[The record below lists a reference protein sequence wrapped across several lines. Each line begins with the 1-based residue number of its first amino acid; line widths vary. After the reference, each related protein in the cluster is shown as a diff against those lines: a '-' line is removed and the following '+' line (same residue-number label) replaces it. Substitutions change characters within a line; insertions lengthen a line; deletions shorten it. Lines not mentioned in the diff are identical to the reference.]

1 MPHGASEVARA
12 LAIAWSILATPVMH
26 RALVAQTGRAAD
38 TATVRITGIVRDLG
52 TQRPI
57 AGATVATGDG
67 VLATSDTNGD
77 FTMTVRA
84 LRQIRVHVRRIGYDS
99 AAVDID
105 PSGLGGQR
113 LVIALRAIPTLDTLT
128 VTADPRRWSSKV
140 DGFEQR
146 RAHHNNGIFFT
157 RADIERH
164 QPIVTSDLVRL
175 ALGVRVMDSLGVHLF
190 ASARGDKVVDD
201 RYGRRTVPCIMRVG
215 VDGQIMDWAF
225 AADNVVPSDIYGIE
239 VYPGPGS
246 IPREYAAL
254 VTDGYCG
261 LVMIWTR

>member
-1 MPHGASEVARA
+1 
-12 LAIAWSILATPVMH
+12 MH
-26 RALVAQTGRAAD
+26 RALLAQTGRAGD
-38 TATVRITGIVRDLG
+38 TAMVHIAGMVRDLG

-57 AGATVATGDG
+57 AGATVATGEG
-67 VLATSDTNGD
+67 MLATSDSNGD
-77 FTMTVRA
+77 FT
-84 LRQIRVHVRRIGYDS
+84 I
-99 AAVDID
+99 
-105 PSGLGGQR
+105 
-113 LVIALRAIPTLDTLT
+113 
-128 VTADPRRWSSKV
+128 
-140 DGFEQR
+140 
-146 RAHHNNGIFFT
+146 NGIFFT
-157 RADIERH
+157 RTDIERH

-175 ALGVRVMDSLGVHLF
+175 ALGVRVMDSLGVRLF

-225 AADNVVPSDIYGIE
+225 AADNVAPSDIYGIE
-239 VYPGPGS
+239 VYSGPGS